1 MIAPF
6 LSRRSEVY
14 CVLVVDE
21 SADNYHFNFIFVK
34 PCYLVFDV
42 LSSWSQCRLF
52 RLYFIVISILYFR
65 YNRSTSPLI
74 KEGRLKKQPFN
85 WIFPGSGYIAG
96 SLTVCI
102 KRVDP
107 SFGYDFCLFARWVE
121 PKALNFVYF
130 CVLDELKRFDGWK
143 EIVV

>member
-42 LSSWSQCRLF
+42 LSCWPQCRLF

-74 KEGRLKKQPFN
+74 KEGGLKKQPFN

-107 SFGYDFCLFARWVE
+107 SLVTTSVCLLGESNR
-121 PKALNFVYF
+121 
-130 CVLDELKRFDGWK
+130 KRLTLFISVFWTN
-143 EIVV
+143 